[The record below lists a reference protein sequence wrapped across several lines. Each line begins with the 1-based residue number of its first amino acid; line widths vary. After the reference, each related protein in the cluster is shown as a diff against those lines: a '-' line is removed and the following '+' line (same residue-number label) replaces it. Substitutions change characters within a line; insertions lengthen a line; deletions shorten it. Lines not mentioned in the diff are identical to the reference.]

1 MAGGWGA
8 VALLLIVFH
17 FVVPFLLLLS
27 RTTKRRA
34 KMLGAVAAGI
44 LVVRFVDLFW
54 LIAPALHAEG
64 FHLHWLDLVLPIG
77 LGGLWLA
84 TFLGLL
90 KRRPLFAERDPR
102 FAGLADAPHGA

>member
-1 MAGGWGA
+1 
-8 VALLLIVFH
+8 
-17 FVVPFLLLLS
+17 
-27 RTTKRRA
+27 
-34 KMLGAVAAGI
+34 MLGAVATGI
-44 LVVRFVDLFW
+44 LVARLIDLFW

-90 KRRPLFAERDPR
+90 KRRPLLAERDPR
-102 FAGLADAPHGA
+102 FADLADAPHGA